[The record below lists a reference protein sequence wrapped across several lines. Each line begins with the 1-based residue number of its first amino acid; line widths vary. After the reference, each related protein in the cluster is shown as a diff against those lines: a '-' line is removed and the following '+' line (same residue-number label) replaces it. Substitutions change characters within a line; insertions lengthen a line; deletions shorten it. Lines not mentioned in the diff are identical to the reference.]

1 MKLMLVSSS
10 EHLKPFFD
18 RTFTIQSVDV
28 IHYENPI
35 KAMDNIAEIAPEVV
49 VFSATDF
56 PRHWKPFAMF
66 MRQLF
71 SRRDCVFVLLVSAQ
85 FSEDEADKAEA
96 LQVNAI
102 LDEDLSS
109 EETLQRIRAV
119 LTRYQQ
125 NTDLRRAQRYTPT
138 TQDRVRFAFVN
149 PYSLELVSGRV
160 ADVSTRGLRLEPNDA
175 VLADRLDAHAT
186 ISAGTL
192 RLGDELLDVAAKV
205 LRVGATVAVEF
216 HNLPIETEEQI
227 SAYIDK
233 QLREEWVQRGVEA

>member
-35 KAMDNIAEIAPEVV
+35 KAMDNVAEIAPEVV

-71 SRRDCVFVLLVSAQ
+71 SRRECVFVLLVSAQ

-160 ADVSTRGLRLEPNDA
+160 ADISTRGLRLEPNDA
-175 VLADRLDAHAT
+175 LLADQLDAHAT